1 MKFRTSILIVVTLL
15 CSQLAAAD
23 NSYVLGRISNG
34 TYTNHQ
40 LGVRAY
46 FSENWKILSR
56 EEIATLYGLNPSAS
70 STLEMFRN
78 GKTPFF
84 YAMSTD
90 GLAHV
95 TIALSNLGVMVG
107 NAITPKESKKALE
120 EAAQALTEIFTKS
133 FSEMGFTGTKA
144 KRISVSLAG
153 RKYTGF
159 SITGKMQGVDVY
171 QKAAICHKGEYIYCV
186 SAMSFTHDI
195 TDKLLAMF
203 KSTGGR

>member
-46 FSENWKILSR
+46 FSENWKILSQ
-56 EEIATLYGLNPSAS
+56 EEIAQLYGLNSSAS
-70 STLEMFRN
+70 STLESFRN

-90 GLAHV
+90 GLSHV
-95 TIALSNLGVMVG
+95 MISLGNLGVTVG
-107 NAITPKESKKALE
+107 NALTSKESKKALE
-120 EAAQALTEIFTKS
+120 EATQQLTEMYTKS
-133 FSEMGFTGTKA
+133 YSEMGLTNAKA
-144 KRISVSLAG
+144 KQMNVSLAG
-153 RKYTGF
+153 SKYPGF
-159 SITGKMQGVDVY
+159 SVSGKTQGVDVY
-171 QKAAICHKGEYIYCV
+171 QKAALCHKGEYVYCV
-186 SAMSFTHDI
+186 SAMSLGYDI
-195 TDKLLAMF
+195 RDKLLSMF
-203 KSTGGR
+203 KRTGSR